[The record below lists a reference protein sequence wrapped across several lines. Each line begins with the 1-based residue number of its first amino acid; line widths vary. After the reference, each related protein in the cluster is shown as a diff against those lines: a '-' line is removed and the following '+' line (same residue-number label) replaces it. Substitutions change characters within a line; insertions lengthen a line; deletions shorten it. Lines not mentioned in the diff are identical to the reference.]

1 MKYVLYIDYTYD
13 GGKKLQKESGIEYIQ
28 MDAKTIE
35 EAIEEAD
42 ALWLELNENKLDAY
56 NVYLMR
62 IMVKD
67 GKITCNHGKYTE
79 PYRGVMCKRLCGW
92 LRNTKQNGENNHV
105 VNKCWNKTDKD
116 HVWFDLD
123 ISNRY

>member
-13 GGKKLQKESGIEYIQ
+13 GKRKLKKSDGVEYIQ
-28 MDAKTIE
+28 MAAKTIE

-42 ALWLELNENKLDAY
+42 GLWLQLNENKLDTY

-67 GKITCNHGKYTE
+67 GRTTCDHGIYTE
-79 PYRGVMCKRLCGW
+79 PYRGTMCKRLCGW
-92 LRNTKQNGENNHV
+92 QRNTRQNGENNHV
-105 VNKCWNKTDKD
+105 VNKRWGKTDKD
-116 HVWFDLD
+116 NVWFDLD
-123 ISNRY
+123 ISSWY